1 MIFFPNN
8 VRGVLLAGC
17 FGESKRTGLPL
28 VALMLFC
35 TPAQAEMPPF
45 EPLVSGVFLGLEAGV
60 LAANVCAPGEGV
72 SSWTRYLAVGGVLG
86 LAGGFW
92 VNSLVDEPFGP
103 ATIRASALGLAI
115 PAAVLFWTE
124 LMETRSFAASED
136 ASWLIKRQPV
146 GFIAPEKKR

>member
-1 MIFFPNN
+1 MIFFPND
-8 VRGVLLAGC
+8 VRGASLAGC

-28 VALMLFC
+28 AALMLFC
-35 TPAQAEMPPF
+35 TPAHAEMPPF

-60 LAANVCAPGEGV
+60 IAANVFAPGEGV
-72 SSWTRYLAVGGVLG
+72 SSWTRYLAVGGALG

-92 VNSLVDEPFGP
+92 VNSLADEPFGP

-115 PAAVLFWTE
+115 PAAILFWTE
-124 LMETRSFAASED
+124 LTETRSFAASED
-136 ASWLIKRQPV
+136 ASWLINRQPV